1 MSEQNRLTYAGAGIN
16 IDDTDEVKQKMAK
29 SLETNDGRV
38 LNSLGAFASLFDFKF
53 PEYEHPILVMKTE
66 EPGSKQKLAVQHG
79 RVRSVCYD
87 MINHLIN
94 DIIVMGAKPLAVQ
107 DAIICGSVEK
117 ETIAEIVD
125 AVAAACREQDC
136 VLTGGE
142 TSIQPGVLEPGTF
155 ILTSSIVGVVDKANI
170 VDGSAICKGDVII
183 AVASNGV
190 HTNGYTL
197 VRAIMDQS
205 PGIMERPVVGESFL
219 DAIMK
224 PHLCYY
230 KALRGLFG
238 SRGLHGMAHIT
249 GGGIVGN
256 LNRVI
261 PDGLDASV
269 DLSAIRVLPVFKLLR
284 EAGQVEEREMLRTF
298 NLGVGMVLVV
308 SPDTAEQTIEHLR
321 ANGMES
327 YAIGEVTDGDKRV
340 VYRNRLNWE

>member
-16 IDDTDEVKQKMAK
+16 IEDTDEVKQKMAK

-66 EPGSKQKLAVQHG
+66 EPGSKQKLAVQFG

-155 ILTSSIVGVVDKANI
+155 ILTSSIVGIVDKASI
-170 VDGSAICKGDVII
+170 VDGSAIRKGDVII

-205 PGIMERPVVGESFL
+205 PGIMERPVAGESFL

-249 GGGIVGN
+249 GGGIEGN

-308 SPDTAEQTIEHLR
+308 SPDSAEQTIEHLR
-321 ANGMES
+321 TNGMES